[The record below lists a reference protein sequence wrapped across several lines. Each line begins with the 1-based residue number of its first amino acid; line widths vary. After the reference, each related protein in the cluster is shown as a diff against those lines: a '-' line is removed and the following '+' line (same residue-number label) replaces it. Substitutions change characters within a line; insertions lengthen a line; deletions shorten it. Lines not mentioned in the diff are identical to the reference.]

1 MLRYAFLSLLVV
13 AADQAAKAWARTLT
27 EPVVLIPGVLG
38 LRYTVNTG
46 MAFSMLSGR
55 AWLLGLASVAVIVA
69 GALALRRFRLG
80 PLSRTAAALMLGGA
94 VGNMLDRLLLGYVTD
109 MVEVLL
115 FRFAVFNVADAALC
129 VGCALMAA
137 SLIFCKGDWE
147 SK

>member
-27 EPVVLIPGVLG
+27 EPVTLLPGVLG

-46 MAFSMLSGR
+46 MAFSMLSGH
-55 AWLLGLASVAVIVA
+55 AWLLGLMSLAVIVA
-69 GALALRRFRLG
+69 GVLLLRRYRLG

-94 VGNMLDRLLLGYVTD
+94 AGNMLDRLFLGYVTD

-137 SLIFCKGDWE
+137 SLIFCKGEWE